1 MSVTFTPKVLWVTQ
15 TQPIASRTVRRLIEL
30 GFFAFAGPLLRER
43 PSSSEFWSE
52 KRTVLQFIAQLR
64 NAISYLSRVDG
75 ILVSSSGAARRL
87 ARILEKH
94 SWHGTIFCISEDCV
108 DELRR
113 VDDVEI
119 LIAPAPDDDSLINLV
134 RTAALRSR

>member
-30 GFFAFAGPLLRER
+30 GFFAFAGPLLREG
-43 PSSSEFWSE
+43 PSSTEGVSEE
-52 KRTVLQFIAQLR
+52 RAVLQFIAQLR

-75 ILVSSSGAARRL
+75 ILLYSSEAARRL
-87 ARILEKH
+87 ARILQKH

-119 LIAPAPDDDSLINLV
+119 LIAPAPDDDSLISLV